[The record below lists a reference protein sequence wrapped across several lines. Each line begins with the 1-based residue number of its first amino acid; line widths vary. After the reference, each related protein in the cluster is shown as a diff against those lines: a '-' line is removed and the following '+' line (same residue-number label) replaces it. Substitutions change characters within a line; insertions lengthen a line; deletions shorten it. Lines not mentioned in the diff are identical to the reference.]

1 LLETLS
7 TPSENLPIMR
17 KTHRLR
23 LLLTAVALA
32 AGSLLASAARAA
44 IGDIYETNDNVILR
58 FAGTPIT
65 FAQGLSNPKGLV
77 FDGKGRLYVTEAG
90 RGTVVRF
97 NTPDSAGVTYAS
109 GLNSPV
115 GITFDAVGNLFVGES
130 GSGNI
135 IRYSQDGVRT
145 TCATGLGS
153 PAGLAFANNGDLFV
167 SNFEGGA
174 IFRVTPAGTK
184 TTFASGL
191 SFPAGLA
198 FDSAGT
204 LFEAD
209 SGTGAI
215 FKFAPDGTKTSF
227 TTGLSRP
234 YGLAFEASGDLIVA
248 DNGNGSTFRYSPAG
262 VQSTVFS
269 SNFNTPQF
277 VAIEPAIHQLLNIST
292 RGFVQGGDRLLIA
305 GFVVGGN
312 GPIGT
317 RVMIRALG
325 PSLSTAGIT
334 DPLAD
339 PALDVRD
346 SSGTLVASN
355 NNWQDATL
363 EQRVLPP
370 FLPTNARESGL
381 QLTLRGGAYTA
392 IVFNA
397 DGTTGTAL
405 VEVYNLP

>member
-1 LLETLS
+1 
-7 TPSENLPIMR
+7 MR

-23 LLLTAVALA
+23 LLLTAAALA
-32 AGSLLASAARAA
+32 AGSLFATNAHAA
-44 IGDIYETNDNVILR
+44 IGDIYETNDGVILR

-90 RGTVVRF
+90 RGTIVRF
-97 NTPDSAGVTYAS
+97 NTPDAAGFTFAS

-115 GITFDAVGNLFVGES
+115 GIAFDAVGNLFVGES

-135 IRYSQDGVRT
+135 IRFALDGGRT
-145 TCATGLGS
+145 TFATGLGS

-167 SNFEGGA
+167 ADFSGGA
-174 IFRVTPAGTK
+174 IYRVTPAGAK
-184 TTFASGL
+184 TTFATSL
-191 SFPAGLA
+191 NNPAGLA
-198 FDSAGT
+198 YDTAGN
-204 LFEAD
+204 LFVAN
-209 SGTGAI
+209 SGNGTI
-215 FKFAPDGTKTSF
+215 FKYAPDGTRTSF
-227 TTGLSRP
+227 ATGLSRP
-234 YGLAFEASGDLIVA
+234 YGLALEASGNLIVA

-312 GPIGT
+312 GPLGT
-317 RVMIRALG
+317 RIIIRALG

-339 PALDVRD
+339 PALEVRD
-346 SSGTLVASN
+346 SSGTLVGSN

-363 EQRVLPP
+363 EQRVIPP
-370 FLPTNARESGL
+370 FLPTNDREAGL

-392 IVFNA
+392 IVSNA

-405 VEVYNLP
+405 VEVYNLL